1 MKIDHI
7 KPADIES
14 ASMQIIREELAR
26 RGKELPEDQAPVV
39 MRVIHATADFEYADT
54 MTFSPEAIEKG
65 RAAIRRGARI
75 VTDTNMALAG
85 INKKALAQWGGEA
98 LCFMADPE
106 VAQEAQARG
115 LTRAAVSMQKAA
127 GLEGETI
134 FAIGNAPTALL
145 ALKELMEQTSF
156 RPALIIGVPVG
167 FVNVVNAKEQI
178 METDVPWIVNRGRKG
193 GSGVAAAICNALLYG
208 MHQGFTTGSCAAAAA
223 AAAAQMLLTGKI
235 VQEAAIRTPKG
246 PIFRAQI
253 LNQEIRRGEG
263 SRAPV
268 SCRCAVRKDGG
279 DDPDITTGTL
289 IEAEVSWSEEP
300 GITVDGGTGIG
311 RVTKPGLDQP
321 VGAAAINHV
330 PREMIAGNVLRVWDA
345 WKKERLAETAGSS
358 ADSSDAGPDA
368 AAAGLRILI
377 SAPEGEALAERTFN
391 PKLGIVGG
399 ISILGTTGIV
409 EPMSDRAVVETIR
422 AQLSVLKAEGRKY
435 AVMAP
440 GNYGLAFL
448 TQQYGLQEEKVVLI
462 SNYAAEAVQLAA
474 EAGFE
479 GILLAGHIGKLV
491 KIAGGARN
499 THSLYGDRRMEVL
512 WEIARDLCRE
522 EDRDALQ
529 RELAD
534 CVMTDAALQVLDR
547 YGVKEKAAQ
556 KMAGRICHY
565 LGEWSG
571 GRLRTETIV
580 FSNKDRELVRTQ
592 GALELLGGDLS

>member
-7 KPADIES
+7 KPSDIES
-14 ASMQIIREELAR
+14 ASMRIIREELAQ
-26 RGKELPEDQAPVV
+26 RGKELPEDLAPVV

-145 ALKELMEQTSF
+145 TLKELMEQTSF

-167 FVNVVNAKEQI
+167 FVNVVSAKEQI

-208 MHQGFTTGSCAAAAA
+208 MRQGFTTGSCAAAAA

-235 VQEAAIRTPKG
+235 VQEASIRTPKG

-263 SRAPV
+263 SHAPV

-300 GITVDGGTGIG
+300 GITIDGGIGIG

-330 PREMIAGNVLRVWDA
+330 PREMIAGNVRRVWDA
-345 WKKERLAETAGSS
+345 WKKER
-358 ADSSDAGPDA
+358 A
-368 AAAGLRILI
+368 AATAAGLRILI

-422 AQLSVLKAEGRKY
+422 AQLSVLKAEGRRY

-499 THSLYGDRRMEVL
+499 THSMYGDRRMEVL

-556 KMAGRICHY
+556 EMAGRICHY

-580 FSNKDRELVRTQ
+580 FSNRDRELVRTQ
-592 GALELLGGDLS
+592 GALELLQGELL

>member
-14 ASMQIIREELAR
+14 ASMRIIREELAQ
-26 RGKELPEDQAPVV
+26 RGKELPEDLAPVV

-145 ALKELMEQTSF
+145 TLKELMEQTSF

-167 FVNVVNAKEQI
+167 FVNVVSAKEQI

-208 MHQGFTTGSCAAAAA
+208 MRQGFTTGSCAAAAA

-263 SRAPV
+263 SHTPV

-300 GITVDGGTGIG
+300 GITIDGGIGIG

-330 PREMIAGNVLRVWDA
+330 PREMIAGNVRRVWDA
-345 WKKERLAETAGSS
+345 WKKER
-358 ADSSDAGPDA
+358 A
-368 AAAGLRILI
+368 AATAAGLRILI
-377 SAPEGEALAERTFN
+377 SAPEGEALAERTYN

-422 AQLSVLKAEGRKY
+422 AQLSVLKAEGRRY

-499 THSLYGDRRMEVL
+499 THSMYGDRRMEVL

-556 KMAGRICHY
+556 EMAGRICHY

-580 FSNKDRELVRTQ
+580 FSNRDRELVRTQ
-592 GALELLGGDLS
+592 GALELLQGELL